1 MYLLENAGTEASMAG
16 RSGLR
21 SKPPQRA
28 FISAALAE
36 SYLIL
41 ASPRGSS
48 SGVSALRVRGVTIQP
63 GRAQEGRDWRG
74 SHRKETAMQHIIAL
88 ETRSTS
94 ELNYMMRD
102 AHERLYA
109 ARTGSPEHNLARA
122 AIDMISRS
130 LMQRLG

>member
-1 MYLLENAGTEASMAG
+1 
-16 RSGLR
+16 
-21 SKPPQRA
+21 
-28 FISAALAE
+28 
-36 SYLIL
+36 
-41 ASPRGSS
+41 
-48 SGVSALRVRGVTIQP
+48 
-63 GRAQEGRDWRG
+63 
-74 SHRKETAMQHIIAL
+74 MQHIIAL